1 MDASDHSRLQLSREL
16 WQAVIPIGFR
26 LCLSHMQ
33 EQPRDAT
40 ASKTRQCCT
49 IIHLRQNLNET
60 ECSLVPVLEA
70 APICLR
76 HS

>member
-26 LCLSHMQ
+26 LRLSHIQ
-33 EQPRDAT
+33 EQPRDTT
-40 ASKTRQCCT
+40 ASKTRQCM